1 MLFLSIHGYTFEI
14 KLELLI
20 LQIKGPTDCLPEWM
34 ESLAGMQYSP
44 LSVSC
49 SAGTWLT

>member
-20 LQIKGPTDCLPEWM
+20 LQIKGPTDCLPNGWN
-34 ESLAGMQYSP
+34 
-44 LSVSC
+44 LSGGDAVLPTL
-49 SAGTWLT
+49 G